1 MYFYI
6 HQRKKM
12 LQTAVRDIKSAIGDI
27 CISMHRKSKEDEV
40 VKNLRAI
47 NSHLFML
54 SIDMFKYTKNIKD
67 VEKIKNDV
75 ETFFME
81 MIIIDKF
88 KTEPYDQILKDYL
101 ENIKTIKNR
110 LELIYKFMQVKNADE
125 VFFEHLISEH
135 IKGNL

>member
-1 MYFYI
+1 
-6 HQRKKM
+6 
-12 LQTAVRDIKSAIGDI
+12 
-27 CISMHRKSKEDEV
+27 
-40 VKNLRAI
+40 
-47 NSHLFML
+47 
-54 SIDMFKYTKNIKD
+54 MFKYTKNIKD

-88 KTEPYDQILKDYL
+88 KTELYDQILKDYL

-125 VFFEHLISEH
+125 VFFGHLISEH